1 MINITTDV
9 AVVGSGTGGVSAAYH
24 CAIAGL
30 NTTLFEAGKGFGP
43 ALTGVNGVFAV
54 GTAYQK
60 SKHINES
67 KKDIFLRLMNH
78 ANWLIDARQVTEF
91 LNRSAGIWQWLESL
105 GCEAE
110 AVLAYNMDAPH
121 TWHYFNAAKPRL
133 EVVGKAFLDAGGTLQ
148 DGAYMNELIMED
160 GRVVGIKGET
170 ENGEP
175 IEVHCKAVVLATGE
189 PQRIAKPGDGPGA
202 GPAPRGDGL
211 QKEKPYGIAMATR
224 VGAAQHANTYSAF
237 NMNVKPPEY
246 DVPDVKFPGPTEQY
260 FRQPQ
265 ELMVNLKA
273 QRFTTEEVIHAME
286 DGASAIASQPA
297 ARGSP
302 LTTLRNSG
310 KSPKAVATVSTML
323 TPWRNWRS
331 RWVWI
336 QPPSEPLWMNTTPSV
351 TPDGIHN
358 STRIQTTS
366 FPSVAATIMP
376 LRSLGSLAM
385 RKALCVPTISAKF

>member
-1 MINITTDV
+1 MIHITTDV

-24 CAIAGL
+24 CATAGL

-189 PQRIAKPGDGPGA
+189 PQRIAKPGDGPSP
-202 GPAPRGDGL
+202 GPAPRGDGP

-224 VGAAQHANTYSAF
+224 GGCSPAYQYLLCLQHECQTAGVRCTRREI
-237 NMNVKPPEY
+237 PRPH
-246 DVPDVKFPGPTEQY
+246 
-260 FRQPQ
+260 R
-265 ELMVNLKA
+265 
-273 QRFTTEEVIHAME
+273 
-286 DGASAIASQPA
+286 
-297 ARGSP
+297 
-302 LTTLRNSG
+302 
-310 KSPKAVATVSTML
+310 AV
-323 TPWRNWRS
+323 
-331 RWVWI
+331 
-336 QPPSEPLWMNTTPSV
+336 
-351 TPDGIHN
+351 
-358 STRIQTTS
+358 
-366 FPSVAATIMP
+366 FPSASGVECQP
-376 LRSLGSLAM
+376 KGSAVHHRGGHPRHGGRRFGNRHPARRYCL
-385 RKALCVPTISAKF
+385 LYL